1 MKGGRKQDLIS
12 HVINDRYIIR
22 RHLGGGSFG
31 DVYEAEDMETQ
42 QIVAL
47 KFETGA
53 ATNPQLPNEYKC
65 YKTLEGGSNVPH
77 VYGLFD
83 YQKSRVLA
91 MDKMG
96 PSLESLFKRCNKK
109 FSLKTVLMVA
119 DQMLR
124 AIEYVHNSGL
134 LHRDIKPHNF
144 LIGRG
149 DHHRTVYIIDFG
161 VSTNYIDPRTKD
173 HIMYTS
179 NNGLVGTAHY
189 VSVNTH
195 LGDQQSRRD
204 DLESIAYVL
213 IRFLKGELPWQRVKT
228 KSIEERNEK
237 ITQLKIQTTAEMLCS
252 GIPREFRTFFEYVRR
267 LRYDE
272 TPKYYWIRQQFH
284 QLFIKSGFVN
294 DGVYDWDEEAAIHR
308 PLPAIYLQRS
318 AGRYMRLNER
328 KIRAKKEKV
337 ILPEPRD
344 IFYFGWRK

>member
-1 MKGGRKQDLIS
+1 MSKKQQDLIS
-12 HVINDRYIIR
+12 HVINDRFIIR
-22 RHLGGGSFG
+22 KHLGGGSFG

-65 YKTLEGGSNVPH
+65 YRTLEHSSNVAK

-96 PSLESLFKRCNKK
+96 PSLENLFKKCNKK
-109 FSLKTVLMVA
+109 FSLKTTLMIA
-119 DQMLR
+119 DQLLR
-124 AIEYVHNSGL
+124 AIEYVHHSGL

-144 LIGRG
+144 LTGRG
-149 DHHRTVYIIDFG
+149 DQSKTIFIIDFG
-161 VSTNYIDPRTKD
+161 VSTSYIDARTKE
-173 HIMYTS
+173 HVMYTS

-189 VSVNTH
+189 VSINTH

-213 IRFLKGELPWQRVKT
+213 IRFLKGSLPWQSIKT
-228 KSIEERNEK
+228 KNIEERNEK
-237 ITQLKIQTTAEMLCS
+237 ITQLKIQTTPDMLCA
-252 GIPREFRTFFEYVRR
+252 GLPREFKTFFEYTRK

-272 TPKYYWIRQQFH
+272 TPKYVWIRQQFH
-284 QLFIKSGFVN
+284 QLFLKKGFVN
-294 DGVYDWDEEAAIHR
+294 DGVFDWDEEAAIHR
-308 PLPAIYLQRS
+308 PLPTHFLQRS
-318 AGRYMRLNER
+318 ATRYMRLNER
-328 KIRAKKEKV
+328 KIRARKEKV
-337 ILPEPRD
+337 VLPEPRD